1 MHMIVLIILYASVAS
16 AATLGDLVTSVQR
29 TVMVPRERVQQF
41 LRDGHDEI
49 IAEAKL
55 PAETVVITEPKNDEE
70 SGDVSGKGRVE
81 QKPQLA
87 GKRVAAEITKISAS
101 TVTTTYII
109 APKFESDT
117 DKPFAGKYQE
127 YETVLELYALYK
139 AYDEIGDRVKADHYR
154 NRYITELAQIM
165 ARESRIPL
173 NK

>member
-1 MHMIVLIILYASVAS
+1 MHIIVLIILCSSVAS

-81 QKPQLA
+81 PQLS

-117 DKPFAGKYQE
+117 DKPFAGKYPK

-165 ARESRIPL
+165 AMESRNL
-173 NK
+173 Q